1 MSSPPVREKKQP
13 NSEERFMGKLTPSE
27 RILCALDTTDPA
39 QAFELAEKL
48 RAHVG
53 GVKLGLEFFGASGPA
68 GFAHVAKTGQPI
80 FLDLKLHDIPNTVAK
95 TIHALMPLKPS
106 IMTIHTGGG
115 QVMMAAAA
123 KAATE
128 AANHIGCSRPIIVG
142 VTILTSMDEDDLRAI
157 GMSPPV
163 SDQVVRMAQLAKTS
177 GLDGV
182 VCSPFEI
189 TAIRAACGPDFT
201 LVVPGIRPAGSAKG
215 DQKRVMTPAEAL
227 AKGADYIVIGRPITE
242 ADDPV
247 MAAKNIAQ
255 EINSSRE
262 IKNG

>member
-1 MSSPPVREKKQP
+1 
-13 NSEERFMGKLTPSE
+13 MGMRPPSE
-27 RILCALDTTDPA
+27 RLLCALDTTDPV
-39 QAFELAEKL
+39 QAAGLAEKL

-53 GVKLGLEFFGASGPA
+53 GVKLGLEFFGAAGPA
-68 GFAHVAKTGQPI
+68 GFAHVAKSGLPI

-95 TIHALMPLKPS
+95 AIHALMPLKPA

-115 QVMMAAAA
+115 QAMMMAAA

-128 AANHIGCSRPIIVG
+128 AANDVGCPRPIMVG

-157 GMSPPV
+157 GLSPSV

-189 TAIRAACGPDFT
+189 TAIRAACGPDFI

-247 MAAKNIAQ
+247 VAAKNIAQ
-255 EINSSRE
+255 EINASQEMTNR
-262 IKNG
+262 